1 MFAGGNKEK
10 RPMHRQIE
18 PSDWRDEESKIL
30 KCGSY
35 HILGTQKAKEMIIIF
50 DFIAKLLEL

>member
-1 MFAGGNKEK
+1 VPERGNKEK

-18 PSDWRDEESKIL
+18 FSDRRNEESKIL

-35 HILGTQKAKEMIIIF
+35 HNRGTQKTKEVIVIF
-50 DFIAKLLEL
+50 DFIA